1 MSPNWMFEK
10 NIEESLVQYFQE
22 NEISARRSRHF
33 QDITTQDIEV
43 YFEYAG
49 SLEETRFPRK
59 NHFEY
64 DSHEGT
70 LSLIVTSNRDFTDTH
85 LDRIGNIRKLLQ
97 NYLQPL
103 NASGYAILDVR
114 PMAFTTTEDEEKNT
128 DTTILNFNVKF
139 QVDVLFR
146 Q

>member
-10 NIEESLVQYFQE
+10 NIEEALVQYFEE
-22 NEISARRSRHF
+22 NEISSRRSRHF

-43 YFEYAG
+43 YFEYQG
-49 SLEETRFPRK
+49 SLEETRFPR
-59 NHFEY
+59 NEHLEY

-85 LDRIGNIRKLLQ
+85 LDRIGNLRKLLQ
-97 NYLQPL
+97 NYLHPL
-103 NASGYAILDVR
+103 NASGYGILDIR
-114 PMAFTTTEDEEKNT
+114 PMAFSTTEDEEKNT